1 MEIAQY
7 NMNMNYILNMTLLL
21 LFISACTAG
30 NNPFGMNARDQVAE
44 SQGTFVVPGCD
55 LKPIQVPT
63 LPSVIPEYTEL
74 DRVTGLHMTGTVQE
88 IDFPSYR
95 LRVTGLVEQPLS
107 LHYDELRCL
116 PKVTANPPLTCT
128 GIFED
133 FTDIANW
140 SGVPLFEI
148 LKLARLLPQAK
159 SVSLISADGFKEDI
173 PIEDALNPE
182 NFLAYEWEGQPIPVL
197 HGFPV
202 RAVFPNKI
210 GSFWVKWLVEIKVN

>member
-1 MEIAQY
+1 MK
-7 NMNMNYILNMTLLL
+7 YILNMTLLL
-21 LFISACTAG
+21 LFVSACTPV
-30 NNPFGMNARDQVAE
+30 NTPFGMNESGKVAA
-44 SQGTFVVPGCD
+44 SQETIVVPACD

-63 LPSVIPEYTEL
+63 LPSVIPEYTQL
-74 DRVTGLHMTGTVQE
+74 DKATGLHMTGTVQV

-95 LRVTGLVEQPLS
+95 LQVTGLVEQPLS
-107 LHYDELRCL
+107 LHYDNLRCL

-148 LKLARLLPQAK
+148 LKLARPLPQAK

-173 PIEDALNPE
+173 TIEGALNPE

-197 HGFPV
+197 HGFPL
-202 RAVFPNKI
+202 RAVFPNKV